1 MAEVLIIDDD
11 PQMCK
16 LLASR
21 IRFIGHNAAQATTLA
36 QGLTLAEAGAF
47 DVVFLDVYMPD
58 GNGLESVPALRK
70 TRSKPEIIIITG
82 RGDQDG
88 AETAISS
95 GAWDYVQKGD
105 SLQDM
110 ILPLSRAL
118 QYREEK
124 AGQKPPVVLKR
135 DGIIGESVAVQ
146 DCLQK
151 LSHIAASEAGV
162 HITGETGTGKEV
174 FARAV
179 HENSPRADRNFV
191 VVDCASIPD
200 HLVESILFGNIKGA
214 FTGAHQSREGL
225 LKQADGGSLFLDEV
239 GELPLSIQKSF
250 LRALQERR
258 FRPVGASSEV
268 SSDFRLISATNCTLE
283 EMVAAG
289 QFRKD
294 LLYRLRSQEI
304 ELPPLRDRQGDIRL
318 LTLHHLHL
326 LGERQ
331 GLGTKGVSEDF
342 RQALEVYNWPGNIR
356 ELINVLEGA
365 LLAAADAPT
374 IFARHLP
381 TQIRVTAARKLS
393 PGGGR
398 IFPKTPFAVD
408 GNPVRGAFPDSGTF
422 SGPGVRPETKGPA
435 GSGSAS
441 DAPADSFTE
450 SPVHGAVSSA
460 DEPPPPAQPIDQGTV
475 ASPEPPAMPPL
486 KEARAEVIARF
497 ESQYLTELLGRTNGN
512 IKASCS
518 IAGVSRQHL
527 HNLIQ
532 KYGIRRSG

>member
-11 PQMCK
+11 RQMCK

-21 IRFIGHNAAQATTLA
+21 IRFIGHNAVQASTLSE
-36 QGLTLAEAGAF
+36 GLAHAETGAF

-70 TRSKPEIIIITG
+70 TPSRPEIIIITG
-82 RGDQDG
+82 RGDRDG

-124 AGQKPPVVLKR
+124 AGQKPPVLLKR
-135 DGIIGESVAVQ
+135 DGIIGDSAVIQ
-146 DCLQK
+146 DCFQR
-151 LSHIAASEAGV
+151 LSHIAASEASV

-179 HENSPRADRNFV
+179 HDNSPRSGNSFV

-200 HLVESILFGNIKGA
+200 HLVESILFGNTKGA

-225 LKQADGGSLFLDEV
+225 LKQADGGTLFLDEV
-239 GELPLSIQKSF
+239 GELPLAIQKSF

-258 FRPVGASSEV
+258 FRPVGAPGEV
-268 SSDFRLISATNCTLE
+268 SSDFRLISATNCKLE
-283 EMVAAG
+283 EMVENG

-304 ELPPLRDRQGDIRL
+304 ELPPLRKRQGDIRL

-326 LGERQ
+326 LGEKQ
-331 GLGTKGVSEDF
+331 GVGTKGVSEDF
-342 RQALEVYNWPGNIR
+342 WQALEVYDWPGNIR

-365 LLAAADAPT
+365 LLSAADAPT

-381 TQIRVTAARKLS
+381 TQIRVSAARHLTPGRAPSRHEAVSEPAGKTGQAVS
-393 PGGGR
+393 PGYAGGPVPESASHAGGR
-398 IFPKTPFAVD
+398 LPD
-408 GNPVRGAFPDSGTF
+408 GGMPTETIPRPDQPVYGDLPPYSGEPADRGAQRT
-422 SGPGVRPETKGPA
+422 A
-435 GSGSAS
+435 
-441 DAPADSFTE
+441 
-450 SPVHGAVSSA
+450 
-460 DEPPPPAQPIDQGTV
+460 EPQEI
-475 ASPEPPAMPPL
+475 PPL

-497 ESQYLTELLGRTNGN
+497 ENRYLTELLDRTNGN
-512 IKASCS
+512 IKESCA

-527 HNLIQ
+527 HNLLQ